1 MCACGSCRCHPVQAF
16 RDEDK
21 SKAHA
26 IAVHGDEGQ
35 GKKQRSVLV
44 VSWSCLGIRS
54 KNVLHYKFPFADAW
68 LHGRNL
74 RCAFD
79 VSLDRHG

>member
-35 GKKQRSVLV
+35 GKNNAPS
-44 VSWSCLGIRS
+44 SWCPGAASEFARRMSSTTSSLSQMLGCMAGI
-54 KNVLHYKFPFADAW
+54 
-68 LHGRNL
+68 
-74 RCAFD
+74 
-79 VSLDRHG
+79 